1 MYSMIVGSRFVWIA
15 MVVSGGVLQVSK

>member
-15 MVVSGGVLQVSK
+15 MVVSGGVLQIPK